1 MATFQWLPTTLN
13 FDCFSGETQ
22 TATLQMTDTT
32 FLNFTYDENTWCRIS
47 GSHYD
52 EKGNLVC
59 EVKVKEPNLTEAERT
74 ARITANAAGGA
85 YTSVLTVK
93 QAANRI
99 KATPGKIIF
108 TGEGGEETITVQ
120 SNNGKWAPNEGYNKF
135 WKVIEKTDT
144 TLTISAGRNTKG
156 VPRIGTLFLVEDG
169 AELATVEVSQVIY
182 TGKTTDLGI
191 IEIWKDNIIS
201 YETSND
207 SEEYKIYIDGNL
219 EYSGK
224 AYKMPNEDTIQV
236 NPNRIVENYL
246 YATVDFDAIKS
257 GTSRFSETTQFKAV
271 TVKIGVDR
279 YNYKAINNWSYDL
292 DYGLDNFNFP
302 PSTKADARQFCPNTK
317 LANGILFTTWAK
329 LKDSTI
335 YTEAPEDCNKRY
347 VLYYNNL
354 YAGWDALLFSGK
366 YSRSDKLN
374 RNTAKHATPNT
385 SGKHYAKQWNINVTE
400 SWKLK
405 SDYLDEEGC
414 RRMENVVTSNLV
426 FLHDLDTDIIYP
438 VNVTDTSYTEKNKYD
453 KRRQRFYEINVERA
467 IDMNRK

>member
-1 MATFQWLPTTLN
+1 MATFNWSPQTLN

-22 TATLQMTDTT
+22 TATLQIKDTT

-52 EKGNLVC
+52 ENGNLVC
-59 EVKVKEPNLTEAERT
+59 EVKVKSLNPYETERT
-74 ARITANAAGGA
+74 AHITANAAGGA

-99 KATPGKIIF
+99 KADPSTINF
-108 TGEGGEETITVQ
+108 AGEGGEATITVT
-120 SNNGKWAPNEGYNKF
+120 SNGTWFPNEGYNKY
-135 WKVIEKTDT
+135 WKIVEKTDT
-144 TLTISAGRNTKG
+144 SLKISVGRNTTGKARSG
-156 VPRIGTLFLVEDG
+156 NLFLVGEG
-169 AELATVEVSQVIY
+169 ALMATVPVNQEAY
-182 TGKTTDLGI
+182 TGQTTDLGI
-191 IEIWKDNIIS
+191 IEIWKDNIID
-201 YETSND
+201 YGTSND

-224 AYKMPNEDTIQV
+224 AYKMPNEDSIKV

-246 YATVDFDAIKS
+246 YATVDFDKIKS

-271 TVKIGVDR
+271 TVKIGVDKF
-279 YNYKAINNWSYDL
+279 NFKAINNWSYDL
-292 DYGLDNFNFP
+292 NYGLDNFNFP
-302 PSTKADARQFCPNTK
+302 PSTKADARQFCPITK

-366 YSRSDKLN
+366 YSRADKLN
-374 RNTAKHATPNT
+374 RSTAKHATPNT

-400 SWKLK
+400 TWKLK

>member
-1 MATFQWLPTTLN
+1 MATFQWLPTTLY

-22 TATLQMTDTT
+22 SAVLLIKDAT
-32 FLNFTYDENTWCRIS
+32 FLNFTYDGSTWCRIS

-52 EKGNLVC
+52 ENGNMVC
-59 EVKVKEPNLTEAERT
+59 EVKVKEPNFNKTERT
-74 ARITANAAGGA
+74 AQITANAAGGTYSA
-85 YTSVLTVK
+85 VLTVK

-99 KATPGKIIF
+99 KADPETINF
-108 TGEGGEETITVQ
+108 AGEGGEATITVQ
-120 SNNGKWAPNEGYNKF
+120 SNNGKWYSNEGYNKF
-135 WKVIEKTDT
+135 WTVIEKTST
-144 TLTISAGRNTKG
+144 TLKIKAGRNTTG
-156 VPRIGTLFLVEDG
+156 AVRSGNLFLVEPDASG
-169 AELATVEVSQVIY
+169 ATIAVNQENY

-191 IEIWKDNIIS
+191 IEIWKDNIIT
-201 YETSND
+201 YDTTND
-207 SEEYKIYIDGNL
+207 SEEYEIYIDGNL

-224 AYKMPNEDTIQV
+224 AYKMPNEDSIKV

-246 YATVDFDAIKS
+246 YATVDFDKIKS

-279 YNYKAINNWSYDL
+279 FNYKAINNWSYDF

-302 PSTKADARQFCPNTK
+302 PSTKADARQFCPITK
-317 LANGILFTTWAK
+317 MANGILFTTWAK

-374 RNTAKHATPNT
+374 RSTAKHATPNT
-385 SGKHYAKQWNINVTE
+385 SGQHYARQWNINVTE

>member
-1 MATFQWLPTTLN
+1 MATFNWSPQTLK
-13 FDCFSGETQ
+13 FDCFSGETL
-22 TATLQMTDTT
+22 TATLQIADAT
-32 FLNFTYDENTWCRIS
+32 FLNFTYDESTWCRI
-47 GSHYD
+47 GNTHFD
-52 EKGNLVC
+52 ESGNLNC
-59 EVKVKEPNLTEAERT
+59 EVIAKEPNLTDAERT
-74 ARITANAAGGA
+74 AQITAHSTAGA
-85 YTSVLTVK
+85 YTSILTVT

-99 KATPGKIIF
+99 KVVPSTINFGGNS
-108 TGEGGEETITVQ
+108 GEGTIAVTA
-120 SNNGKWAPNEGYNKF
+120 NGNWRPNEGYNKF
-135 WKVIEKTDT
+135 WKVIEKTGT
-144 TLTISAGRNTKG
+144 SLKISVPRNTTG
-156 VPRIGTLFLVEDG
+156 QARSGNLFIVDDG
-169 AELATVEVSQVIY
+169 SLSATVKVNQENY
-182 TGKTTDLGI
+182 TGKTTDLVI
-191 IEIWKDNIIS
+191 VEIWKDNIIG
-201 YETSND
+201 YETSNA
-207 SEEYKIYIDGNL
+207 SEDYKIFINGKL

-224 AYKMPNEDTIQV
+224 AYKMPDEDRIKI

-246 YATVDFDAIKS
+246 YATVDFDKIKS
-257 GTSRFSETTQFKAV
+257 GTSRVAEMTQFKTV
-271 TVKIGVDR
+271 TVKIGLDR
-279 YNYKAINNWSYDL
+279 FNFRVINNWSYDFN
-292 DYGLDNFNFP
+292 YGLDNFNFP

-317 LANGILFTTWAK
+317 LVNGVLFTTWAK

-335 YTEAPEDCNKRY
+335 YVEAPEDCNKRY

-374 RNTAKHATPNT
+374 RSTAKHATPNT
-385 SGKHYAKQWNINVTE
+385 SGQHYAKQWNINVTE

-453 KRRQRFYEINVERA
+453 KRRQRFYEINVTRA